1 MAERQYDVTVIG
13 GGPGGYV
20 AAIRAAQLGFKVGLV
35 ERDKLGG
42 ICLNWGCIP
51 SKALLKSAE
60 LYSKLKEGEEYGI
73 SAKELS
79 YDFSKIIKRSRD
91 VADRQSKGVE
101 YLMKKNKIEVVSGV
115 AKFNGKNSLEVT
127 KDGKVVDT
135 IKTKNTIIA
144 TGGRPRTIPGVAIDG
159 KKVISSSE
167 AMVLPKQPKS
177 MIVIGAGAIGVEFA
191 YFYNAFGTKVT
202 IVEMLP
208 TILPV
213 EDKEI
218 TKILD
223 SSFRKSGIEILAN
236 TKVDS
241 VTVGDEVT
249 VKVSGKEGT
258 HALKGEVALM
268 AIGVQGNVENLGLEA
283 LGVKIEK
290 GFIKVDQFGKTNVE
304 GIYAIG
310 DVSGP
315 PLLAHVASH
324 EGVVAAEHI
333 AGKAKHGIDRNNI
346 PGCTYCQ
353 PQVASVG
360 MTEEAAVAAGYKL
373 KIGRFPYRPL
383 GKAMAT
389 GETVGTI
396 KLIFDEKY
404 GELLGAHIIGAE
416 ATEMIHELVVAKSL
430 ETTYEEIF
438 RTIHA
443 HPTFSEGI
451 MEAAGE
457 AYGVAINI

>member
-20 AAIRAAQLGFKVGLV
+20 AAIRASQLGFKVGLV

-60 LYSKLKEGEEYGI
+60 LYSKIKEGEEYGI
-73 SAKELS
+73 SVKELS

-91 VADRQSKGVE
+91 IADRQSKGVE
-101 YLMKKNKIEVVSGV
+101 YLMKKNKIEVISGT
-115 AKFNGKNSLEVT
+115 ARFTGKNSLEVT
-127 KDGKVVDT
+127 KDGKVVDV
-135 IKTKNTIIA
+135 IKTKHTIIA
-144 TGGRPRTIPGVAIDG
+144 TGGRPRTIPGVTIDG

-177 MIVIGAGAIGVEFA
+177 MIIIGAGAIGVEFA

-202 IVEMLP
+202 IVEMMP
-208 TILPV
+208 TILPI

-223 SSFRKSGIEILAN
+223 SSFRKSGIEILTN
-236 TKVDS
+236 TKVEA

-258 HALKGEVALM
+258 QTLKGEVALM
-268 AIGVQGNVENLGLEA
+268 AIGVQGNVEQLGLEA
-283 LGVKIEK
+283 LGVKVEK
-290 GFIKVDQFGKTNVE
+290 GFIKVDEFGKTNVD

-324 EGVVAAEHI
+324 EGIVAAEHI
-333 AGKAKHGIDRNNI
+333 AGKAKHGIDRNTI

-360 MTEEAAVAAGYKL
+360 MTEEAALAAGYKL
-373 KIGRFPYRPL
+373 KIGRYPYRPL

-416 ATEMIHELVVAKSL
+416 ATELIHELVMAKSL

-457 AYGVAINI
+457 AYGAAINI